1 MGVSA
6 WCMLKLRQAWWA
18 TTDLAHLVWVCRAP
32 FAAVAVGGLLIAS
45 TDQARDI
52 VIATASPQQRGLPIP
67 LTVLLWAAT
76 AWYWS
81 RITLE
86 FLEGEQARWQ
96 QPVDPDVAAWAW
108 APGWHRFWND
118 NLPRLIGAA
127 AIFSVCLAFWRAH
140 NIYAAY
146 GDFDSAKG
154 FLRPAIAY
162 LVATVVFYVLVAW
175 RRELAAWL
183 VRGAG
188 GDPDNSKLVP
198 RRQSLTAFGEIAPF
212 TRALLY
218 GSVLASPVF
227 FLLFAMAPVDTSA
240 AMGSAVTIVLLG
252 LALAIAAPS
261 FLVIWSIRTK
271 FPFFGLACLAF
282 LVMPW
287 MFGDNHDVRT
297 CRDLAKLPGATGSCL
312 AEDAKTR
319 PFVRD
324 VFSKWYD
331 ANAKITKPIEGK
343 ASQVTVPPLI
353 VVASAG
359 GASRAA
365 YFTTQVL
372 GEIAKREPDFAER
385 VFLMSGVS
393 GGSLGTTI
401 FRSLVEADRRAT
413 PGQAGSAL
421 LPQAAADGAKFIDN
435 DFLGPALGVGFYV
448 DGPFSAA
455 AFLRRLWAPN
465 DRAVALEKAWE
476 TAWLDSGIS
485 QTGGFRWSDG
495 LTRTFTRDASR
506 PWPILAL
513 NGTSVEK
520 GKRIITSNV
529 RFATEDHLAGVNIS
543 GGIHR
548 YDGLDIMEADI
559 PISAAVTMSAR
570 FPIVST
576 AGGMR
581 DGKGQLIGRVID
593 GGLFENFGAVL
604 ADESIR
610 YLVERIRE
618 AQRTERPVVPIAI
631 LISSDPSLDRIE
643 LRPGTPKQG
652 VLPDCLPVGPKPLPH
667 PGNDWP
673 ECPVDAASY
682 ATLMVDPIKALYD
695 GRTARGELAAT
706 ALRDRI
712 EGSRIMIRDRLV
724 ARLRAGTDQTIQAAT
739 DTVQARIGLD
749 DHTDFFHF
757 RQCRVPDAKSPTMSW
772 HDSGTAWHSMRR
784 MLGLDPEPNGTI
796 ADPCGNKLEFF
807 RLCMRLTRLSGRAE
821 DDAAGTKWCSE
832 AGWPVP
838 EGWSCE
844 PVLGHPR
851 AYCRYK
857 P

>member
-18 TTDLAHLVWVCRAP
+18 TTDLTRLVWVCRAP
-32 FAAVAVGGLLIAS
+32 FAAVAIGGLLIAS

-52 VIATASPQQRGLPIP
+52 VIATASPMQSGLPIP
-67 LTVLLWAAT
+67 LTVLLWAVT

-86 FLEGEQARWQ
+86 FLDGEQTRWQ
-96 QPVDPDVAAWAW
+96 QPVDPDVALWTW
-108 APGWHRFWND
+108 APRWHRFWSD
-118 NLPRLIGAA
+118 NLPRIIGAA

-146 GDFDSAKG
+146 GDFPSAEG

-175 RRELAAWL
+175 RREIAAWL
-183 VRGAG
+183 VRRAG
-188 GDPDNSKLVP
+188 GDPGQSKLVP
-198 RRQSLTAFGEIAPF
+198 QRQALQTFSDIAPF
-212 TRALLY
+212 ARTLLY

-227 FLLFAMAPVDTSA
+227 FLLFVVAPIETSA
-240 AMGSAVTIVLLG
+240 AMGSAVAIVLLG

-271 FPFFGLACLAF
+271 FPFFGVACLAF

-297 CRDLAKLPGATGSCL
+297 CRDLEKLSGASGTCV
-312 AEDAKTR
+312 AEDTKTR

-324 VFSKWYD
+324 VFNKWYE
-331 ANAKITKPIEGK
+331 ANAKITKPIEGPTT
-343 ASQVTVPPLI
+343 SVTVPPLI

-401 FRSLVEADRRAT
+401 FRSLVEADRRAS
-413 PGQAGSAL
+413 PGHAGSSL

-448 DGPFSAA
+448 DAPYSAIS
-455 AFLRRLWAPN
+455 FLSSVWAPN

-485 QTGGFRWSDG
+485 KTGGFKWSDG
-495 LTRTFTRDASR
+495 LARTFTRDASR

-529 RFATEDHLAGVNIS
+529 RFATENHRAAVNIS

-548 YDGLDIMEADI
+548 YDGLDIMESDI
-559 PISAAVTMSAR
+559 PISTAVTMSAR
-570 FPIVST
+570 FPVVST
-576 AGGMR
+576 AGGLR
-581 DGKGQLIGRVID
+581 DGKGQLISRVID

-610 YLVERIRE
+610 YLVERIRD
-618 AQRTERPVVPIAI
+618 AQTAERPVVPIAI

-643 LRPGTPKQG
+643 LRPGPPKQG
-652 VLPDCLPVGPKPLPH
+652 VLPDCLPVGPAPKRH

-673 ECPVDAASY
+673 ECPVKAASY
-682 ATLMVDPIKALYD
+682 ATLVVDPIAALYD
-695 GRTARGELAAT
+695 GRVARGELAAT

-724 ARLRAGTDQTIQAAT
+724 DRLGDNTL
-739 DTVQARIGLD
+739 DTVQARVGLD

-784 MLGLDPEPNGTI
+784 MLGLDTEPNGSI

-807 RLCMRLTRLSGRAE
+807 RLCMRLARLSGRAE
-821 DDAAGTKWCSE
+821 DDEAGTKWCGK

-838 EGWSCE
+838 EGWTCA
-844 PVLGHPR
+844 PVPGHPR
-851 AYCRYK
+851 AFCRYQ

>member
-1 MGVSA
+1 MA
-6 WCMLKLRQAWWA
+6 RQ
-18 TTDLAHLVWVCRAP
+18 
-32 FAAVAVGGLLIAS
+32 
-45 TDQARDI
+45 
-52 VIATASPQQRGLPIP
+52 
-67 LTVLLWAAT
+67 
-76 AWYWS
+76 
-81 RITLE
+81 
-86 FLEGEQARWQ
+86 
-96 QPVDPDVAAWAW
+96 
-108 APGWHRFWND
+108 
-118 NLPRLIGAA
+118 RL
-127 AIFSVCLAFWRAH
+127 
-140 NIYAAY
+140 
-146 GDFDSAKG
+146 
-154 FLRPAIAY
+154 
-162 LVATVVFYVLVAW
+162 
-175 RRELAAWL
+175 
-183 VRGAG
+183 
-188 GDPDNSKLVP
+188 
-198 RRQSLTAFGEIAPF
+198 
-212 TRALLY
+212 
-218 GSVLASPVF
+218 
-227 FLLFAMAPVDTSA
+227 
-240 AMGSAVTIVLLG
+240 
-252 LALAIAAPS
+252 
-261 FLVIWSIRTK
+261 
-271 FPFFGLACLAF
+271 
-282 LVMPW
+282 
-287 MFGDNHDVRT
+287 
-297 CRDLAKLPGATGSCL
+297 
-312 AEDAKTR
+312 
-319 PFVRD
+319 
-324 VFSKWYD
+324 
-331 ANAKITKPIEGK
+331 
-343 ASQVTVPPLI
+343 
-353 VVASAG
+353 
-359 GASRAA
+359 
-365 YFTTQVL
+365 
-372 GEIAKREPDFAER
+372 
-385 VFLMSGVS
+385 
-393 GGSLGTTI
+393 
-401 FRSLVEADRRAT
+401 
-413 PGQAGSAL
+413 
-421 LPQAAADGAKFIDN
+421 
-435 DFLGPALGVGFYV
+435 
-448 DGPFSAA
+448 
-455 AFLRRLWAPN
+455 
-465 DRAVALEKAWE
+465 
-476 TAWLDSGIS
+476 S

-559 PISAAVTMSAR
+559 PISTAVTMSAR

-784 MLGLDPEPNGTI
+784 MLASILNRTAPLPIRAATSSSSSVSACVSPACRGAPRMTPPVRNGAVRPAGL
-796 ADPCGNKLEFF
+796 
-807 RLCMRLTRLSGRAE
+807 S
-821 DDAAGTKWCSE
+821 
-832 AGWPVP
+832 
-838 EGWSCE
+838 
-844 PVLGHPR
+844 PR
-851 AYCRYK
+851 AGAANRCWGTRGLIVGTSHK
-857 P
+857 AWRGTARSLHTAERRRSRQP